1 MTDRRHA
8 RLLRQ
13 FVELMAW
20 QVEAHQMPADQAQR
34 ALEDEGLRP
43 ERAQQ
48 IVLQAINRR
57 LPTCSKH
64 C

>member
-1 MTDRRHA
+1 MTERRHA
-8 RLLRQ
+8 RLLRRY
-13 FVELMAW
+13 VELVAW
-20 QVEAHQMPADQAQR
+20 QVEANEMPADQAQR
-34 ALEDEGLRP
+34 ALEDEGLRH

-57 LPTCSKH
+57 LPTCSKR

>member
-1 MTDRRHA
+1 MSERRHA
-8 RLLRQ
+8 GLLRQ

-20 QVEAHQMPADQAQR
+20 QVEANQMPADQAQR

-57 LPTCSKH
+57 LPTCSKR